1 MENTSAIVA
10 QTPGGGRK
18 EHECLAMAKSPVF
31 SLDDSVPFP
40 QVKDLLANWWDVQS
54 FLGRRFQIPIMVL
67 FPCQHRI
74 GYTELV

>member
-18 EHECLAMAKSPVF
+18 ERECLAMAKSPVF

-40 QVKDLLANWWDVQS
+40 QVKDLLGACGSRN
-54 FLGRRFQIPIMVL
+54 
-67 FPCQHRI
+67 
-74 GYTELV
+74 

>member
-1 MENTSAIVA
+1 
-10 QTPGGGRK
+10 
-18 EHECLAMAKSPVF
+18 MAKSPVF
-31 SLDDSVPFP
+31 SLDDSVQFP
-40 QVKDLLANWWDVQS
+40 QVKDLLGSWWDVQS